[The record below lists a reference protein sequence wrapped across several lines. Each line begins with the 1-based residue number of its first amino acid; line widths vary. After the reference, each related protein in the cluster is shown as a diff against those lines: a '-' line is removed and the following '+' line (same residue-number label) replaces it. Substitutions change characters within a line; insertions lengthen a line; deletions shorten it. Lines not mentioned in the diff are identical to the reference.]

1 MATAEEIQA
10 ELARVQEATQRECR
24 RTRALFAEAEAAKER
39 QRLRRELD
47 AARGAFANAQSAS
60 EYWAE
65 ARKEVDADK
74 RGPHLPGNEFPST
87 LKTSLQLCQKISRSA
102 SERISCSDS
111 VRKGEYL
118 WSIEGMSWL
127 STALAQDHEEYLR
140 SDDFVVGDSEFRFV
154 YHPGNDPI
162 IGWTKDEA
170 IRSSLAIQC
179 LSEDEVAF
187 RHKILI
193 QRADGEFVQ
202 WGPQGSE
209 LKPTGT
215 EEDVFGPDV
224 KYGRERGFSTGIFGL
239 THDQLLH
246 SEWVNKDV
254 LTIKF
259 QLEVRMHKSIDDRR
273 LRQPPHVHVPESTM
287 HASLL
292 SMFEQSKNADVT
304 FLVKGERIQAH
315 SQLLSAHSEVFERQL
330 HGGMR
335 EAASKE
341 VIIDDC
347 EASVFRAFLQY
358 FYTDDFT
365 HIHGLMKA
373 TVGTDAGSQAS
384 GSVATSTGSSIT
396 TTSVGELPLAPL
408 QGIMSLAHK
417 YQVPRLL
424 SWCEKQLCERLSI
437 EDVCSVL
444 CQAHLCEAQHLEQAC
459 LKLIKENVEKV
470 SATEA
475 FADLT
480 GHWPE
485 VSLKI
490 ILFGSGIST
499 EKTATALSAQQ
510 RTLRKR
516 RHE

>member
-1 MATAEEIQA
+1 MTTAEEIQA

-47 AARGAFANAQSAS
+47 AAKGAFANAQSAS
-60 EYWAE
+60 DYWAE

-87 LKTSLQLCQKISRSA
+87 LRPQQLCQKISRSA

-154 YHPGNDPI
+154 YHPGKDPI

-187 RHKILI
+187 RHKILV
-193 QRADGEFVQ
+193 QRADGQFVQ
-202 WGPQGSE
+202 WGPQGDE

-224 KYGRERGFSTGIFGL
+224 RYGRERGSSTGIFGL
-239 THDQLLH
+239 AHEELLQ

-273 LRQPPHVHVPESTM
+273 LRQPPNVQVPESTM
-287 HASLL
+287 HANLL
-292 SMFEQSKNADVT
+292 SMFEQSKNADVS
-304 FLVKGERIQAH
+304 FLVKGETIQAH
-315 SQLLSAHSEVFERQL
+315 SQVLSAHSEVFERQL

-335 EAASKE
+335 EATSKE
-341 VIIDDC
+341 VTIDDC
-347 EASVFRAFLQY
+347 EASVFRAFLKY
-358 FYTDDFT
+358 FYTDHFT
-365 HIHGLMKA
+365 HIHGMMRA
-373 TVGTDAGSQAS
+373 TPGTDAGSQAS
-384 GSVATSTGSSIT
+384 GSAAASTGSGTATTSTGEPS
-396 TTSVGELPLAPL
+396 LAPL

-424 SWCEKQLCERLSI
+424 SWCEQQLCEHLSI
-437 EDVCSVL
+437 EDVCPVL
-444 CQAHLCEAQHLEQAC
+444 CQAHLCEAQQLEQVC
-459 LKLIKENVEKV
+459 LKLIKENMEKV
-470 SATEA
+470 SATEE

-490 ILFGSGIST
+490 ILFGSGVST
-499 EKTATALSAQQ
+499 EKAATVVSAQQ
-510 RTLRKR
+510 RMLRKR
-516 RHE
+516 KHE